1 MKRIA
6 LIALLTTLS
15 ITGCQKQPEESD
27 TTIPPGKEPTDVIQF
42 DIADQKIGQFLDQL
56 DNPNTPMDKR
66 KQIICKDYPATYYDE
81 YVPALMKLSPENTQ
95 DQLKED
101 LEKVISYYK
110 EKDQISC

>member
-6 LIALLTTLS
+6 FIALLTTYAF
-15 ITGCQKQPEESD
+15 TGCQKQPKESD
-27 TTIPPGKEPTDVIQF
+27 TTIPSGKESTDVIQLEM
-42 DIADQKIGQFLDQL
+42 ADQKIGYFLDQL
-56 DNPNTPMDKR
+56 DDPNTPMDKR

-110 EKDQISC
+110 EKDRISC